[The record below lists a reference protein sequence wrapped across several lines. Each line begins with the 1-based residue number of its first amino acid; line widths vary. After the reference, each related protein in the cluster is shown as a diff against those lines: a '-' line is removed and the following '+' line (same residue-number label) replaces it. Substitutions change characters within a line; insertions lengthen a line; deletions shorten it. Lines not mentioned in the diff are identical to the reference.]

1 MSFVTAM
8 VLMWLLGSAVVA
20 GILACCLGEGE
31 SSEAASPREQQTAER
46 APQPMPGAATVI
58 SQEASRARKRRPNWA
73 T

>member
-20 GILACCLGEGE
+20 GILAICLREREPGEHR
-31 SSEAASPREQQTAER
+31 AAER
-46 APQPMPGAATVI
+46 LSQPMPGPATVI
-58 SQEASRARKRRPNWA
+58 SQDSSKPSRRRPNWA